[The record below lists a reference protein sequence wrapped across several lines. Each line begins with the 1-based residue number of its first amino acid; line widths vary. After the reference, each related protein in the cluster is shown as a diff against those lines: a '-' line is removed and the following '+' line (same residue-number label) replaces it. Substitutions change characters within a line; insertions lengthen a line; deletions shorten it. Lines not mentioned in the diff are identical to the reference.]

1 MEITSNLTSAFAL
14 ETIPADIRLYTVK
27 EVAAILK
34 TNTKFVY
41 RLINCN
47 MLPAIKIG
55 STKVRHDSLAKFLR
69 DAEGLDFTEPESVRK
84 LVCAA

>member
-1 MEITSNLTSAFAL
+1 METTTKLTTLLTAEA
-14 ETIPADIRLYTVK
+14 IPADIRLYTVK
-27 EVAAILK
+27 EVAGILK

-47 MLPAIKIG
+47 VLPAIKIG

-69 DAEGLDFTEPESVRK
+69 KAEGLDYTEPEAIHK
-84 LVCAA
+84 LVCVA

>member
-1 MEITSNLTSAFAL
+1 MEITTRLTSMITN

-41 RLINCN
+41 KLINCN
-47 MLPAIKIG
+47 ALPAIKIG
-55 STKVRHDSLAKFLR
+55 ATKIRHDSLAKFLK
-69 DAEGLDFTEPESVRK
+69 DAEGLDYTDPESIRK